1 MKPLVQ
7 LLEKAQGFLGVILFV
22 ALILVVFSQVIT
34 RYVLHT
40 PLLWSEE
47 AARFLL
53 FWVALL
59 GAGMSVKTKKHFT
72 IEVMDFEKLR
82 NPSLRTTLRLIPDVC
97 IFLFGIFMTIVGT
110 SYSVMGGLRVA
121 TNSRI
126 NMRYVFAA
134 IPIAGITIVVY
145 SAYHIFVT
153 LKKHKQSG
161 PS

>member
-1 MKPLVQ
+1 MKALVQ
-7 LLEKAQGFLGVILFV
+7 LLEKIQGFCGVILFV
-22 ALILVVFSQVIT
+22 ALILVVFFQVIT

-53 FWVALL
+53 FWVALM

-82 NPSLRTTLRLIPDVC
+82 NRSLRKALRLIPDIC
-97 IFLFGIFMTIVGT
+97 ILLFGIFMTWVGT

-121 TNSRI
+121 TNSRL

-134 IPIAGITIVVY
+134 IPVAGITIVVY
-145 SAYHIFVT
+145 SVFHILIA
-153 LKKHKQSG
+153 LKRPEQSD
-161 PS
+161 SK